1 MVFVNEQVEEKGY
14 SRPPAGSY
22 LPMRAASATQQQ
34 QQRVA
39 HQSPSPAP
47 LRAANSFS
55 GGSMVVSQN
64 GFVNS
69 RTGNPVILRCV
80 LCCVH
85 YDRQQ
90 TRRECTCYILFSLPT
105 YSFADKY
112 M

>member
-1 MVFVNEQVEEKGY
+1 MNEQVEEKGY
-14 SRPPAGSY
+14 ARAPAGSY

-64 GFVNS
+64 GLVNS
-69 RTGNPVILRCV
+69 RTGNPVILREPSAASTATANRPV
-80 LCCVH
+80 EKVH
-85 YDRQQ
+85 V
-90 TRRECTCYILFSLPT
+90 CTHISFSTACSLVC
-105 YSFADKY
+105 
-112 M
+112 